1 MRYLF
6 ILLLI
11 ANIAFFVWLQRF
23 SPAVKK
29 PFAAVDE
36 GVKALQLVAEVK
48 DNKSNDSH
56 TVNSVEIN
64 DDVQQICY
72 SAGPFD
78 IEANVHAA
86 AETLEPLVLKSNIRK
101 ITTTQEAGYWVYL
114 PALSSRAEALKKG
127 RELATAYVK
136 DYYVVTS
143 GDNENSISLGLYRE
157 PYNADN
163 RIAELS
169 KKGFNVKK
177 EIRIEQWPE
186 FWLDF
191 SVTEPQLTVLPDL
204 KQTYPD
210 ISQNEVICKNN

>member
-101 ITTTQEAGYWVYL
+101 TNPSNFFMVEKFRMFNT
-114 PALSSRAEALKKG
+114 KK
-127 RELATAYVK
+127 L
-136 DYYVVTS
+136 
-143 GDNENSISLGLYRE
+143 
-157 PYNADN
+157 
-163 RIAELS
+163 
-169 KKGFNVKK
+169 
-177 EIRIEQWPE
+177 
-186 FWLDF
+186 
-191 SVTEPQLTVLPDL
+191 QLFLLNP
-204 KQTYPD
+204 
-210 ISQNEVICKNN
+210 